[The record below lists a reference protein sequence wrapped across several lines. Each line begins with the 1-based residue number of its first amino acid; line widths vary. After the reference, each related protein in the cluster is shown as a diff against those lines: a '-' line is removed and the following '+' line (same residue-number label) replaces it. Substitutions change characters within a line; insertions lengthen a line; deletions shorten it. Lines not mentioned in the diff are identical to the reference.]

1 MEKLRIASK
10 RRYRRARILSG
21 SAPHNI
27 LKMVQE
33 QALSKPKKKKSK
45 TK

>member
-10 RRYRRARILSG
+10 RRYRKQRVVSG
-21 SAPHNI
+21 YAPHNI

-33 QALSKPKKKKSK
+33 KALSKPKKESK
-45 TK
+45 AQ